1 MDLFSFYNNKYIKME
16 NEISEIKI
24 NIQNNDS
31 LTLNKTNIKDF
42 QHPKDF
48 QNSDNTQSLG
58 TETFQRTFPF
68 QNIQDNQRIYCI
80 DTKTKASK
88 EDSAN
93 REKFYKK
100 TPNTKIQILTQEI
113 YMNRKNTIKNCE
125 KNTNQYKINIKSL
138 PINTSFHSNNYPF
151 KNNERIFE
159 SASIPINSTDRI
171 DRIERT
177 LPIEYS
183 LNNGSFSSIT
193 KLNNLHSYQYEN
205 QDFSKSNSNTDK
217 KLKNDSTCKIIE
229 KIIENGETENTDER
243 LSSVISTDNI
253 SSGSCSREVENTS
266 PELTD
271 STDSIDSTEHT
282 KTYEHREKH
291 FKEPKKRHYRRFN
304 KFKKKNQTDSTD
316 TDINCTND
324 NYYND
329 DLSQSDCSP
338 RILDTSLWNDDIENY
353 YIEFQKICIDE
364 SIKYKQLNYRHEFV
378 SNLLKFILLLSS
390 CFTFTLSLSS
400 PSSVFFQV
408 STTITSILTTIITSI
423 ISFFT
428 FEKRSEIEY
437 YIYKGLDKINQNI
450 SIELIKPPQ
459 IRCDPYELILS
470 LQNQRDELLKKLHK
484 KI

>member
-1 MDLFSFYNNKYIKME
+1 ME

-24 NIQNNDS
+24 NIQKNDS
-31 LTLNKTNIKDF
+31 PVLKNDVINNLNILNNPNIKELPEIQKVSNF
-42 QHPKDF
+42 EHLEPI
-48 QNSDNTQSLG
+48 QNI
-58 TETFQRTFPF
+58 
-68 QNIQDNQRIYCI
+68 QNIQDIQRIYNI
-80 DTKTKASK
+80 NTKIKKTK
-88 EDSAN
+88 EDNEN

-113 YMNRKNTIKNCE
+113 YLNRKNTIKNCE
-125 KNTNQYKINIKSL
+125 KNNKYKININSL
-138 PINTSFHSNNYPF
+138 PVNTSFHSNKYPF

-159 SASIPINSTDRI
+159 STNIPVNSTDR
-171 DRIERT
+171 T
-177 LPIEYS
+177 LPFEYS

-193 KLNNLHSYQYEN
+193 KFNNLHSYQYN
-205 QDFSKSNSNTDK
+205 KDFSKSNSNTDK
-217 KLKNDSTCKIIE
+217 KLKNDSTFKIV
-229 KIIENGETENTDER
+229 ENKENENTDEQ
-243 LSSVISTDNI
+243 LSSSIISADTV

-271 STDSIDSTEHT
+271 TTDSIDSTENT
-282 KTYEHREKH
+282 KIYEHREKH
-291 FKEPKKRHYRRFN
+291 FKEPKRHYRRFN
-304 KFKKKNQTDSTD
+304 KFKKKKDSTEQ
-316 TDINCTND
+316 DINYTND
-324 NYYND
+324 NYYD

-338 RILDTSLWNDDIENY
+338 RLLDTSLWNDDIENY
-353 YIEFQKICIDE
+353 YIEFQKICISE

-378 SNLLKFILLLSS
+378 SNLLKFILLISS

-428 FEKRSEIEY
+428 FEKLSEIEY

-450 SIELIKPPQ
+450 SIELIKPFQ